1 MATTTKRNVSAQ
13 QPRKVAKQR
22 FVKQA
27 HIQKK
32 ERLEAKLECIS
43 ATAKVLHDTR
53 IVSNAFRVWRE
64 LQAAAKA
71 KAAQQEEA
79 LKAAQVLAA
88 ASIAHL
94 AAAAAEAASK
104 TSRELIPMLRGA
116 WKVKNFQRLK
126 ANMAQLHVELQAALE
141 ARKERLPLALQMLA
155 ALDESRRPAAVVAAE
170 DRKAE
175 LAIAAMEAAR
185 EAAMQAAVWRRA
197 RIAEQLLQRKA
208 QLLKEERLKDLERR
222 AVRRAEAEKNAELN
236 RDRRAR
242 AAARWREEEQAAAEE
257 QRRSAEE
264 QRRSAAAAQRHV
276 LRERVQLRFRLRGG
290 GNDGSGHAGV
300 SSPSDATVTDCAGGA
315 DGDGWSADDGV
326 RSSDLGRTPCGV
338 QLPEADGDAGP
349 RAEDA
354 FETATVV
361 RSPAAAAKARARAT
375 AAAAAD
381 IGAQVPQKRS
391 RSSTENS
398 VEDALEL
405 ASEDSEPEPL
415 EVGARP
421 ASKAKGSRLARK
433 NPALM

>member
-53 IVSNAFRVWRE
+53 IVSNAFRE

-79 LKAAQVLAA
+79 LKAAQLLAA

-155 ALDESRRPAAVVAAE
+155 ALDESRRPAAVVA
-170 DRKAE
+170 
-175 LAIAAMEAAR
+175 
-185 EAAMQAAVWRRA
+185 
-197 RIAEQLLQRKA
+197 
-208 QLLKEERLKDLERR
+208 
-222 AVRRAEAEKNAELN
+222 
-236 RDRRAR
+236 
-242 AAARWREEEQAAAEE
+242 
-257 QRRSAEE
+257 
-264 QRRSAAAAQRHV
+264 
-276 LRERVQLRFRLRGG
+276 
-290 GNDGSGHAGV
+290 
-300 SSPSDATVTDCAGGA
+300 
-315 DGDGWSADDGV
+315 
-326 RSSDLGRTPCGV
+326 
-338 QLPEADGDAGP
+338 
-349 RAEDA
+349 
-354 FETATVV
+354 
-361 RSPAAAAKARARAT
+361 
-375 AAAAAD
+375 
-381 IGAQVPQKRS
+381 
-391 RSSTENS
+391 
-398 VEDALEL
+398 
-405 ASEDSEPEPL
+405 
-415 EVGARP
+415 
-421 ASKAKGSRLARK
+421 K

>member
-104 TSRELIPMLRGA
+104 TSRELVPMLRGA

-208 QLLKEERLKDLERR
+208 QLLKEARLKDLERR

-242 AAARWREEEQAAAEE
+242 AAARWREEEQAAAGCS
-257 QRRSAEE
+257 RGAAAE
-264 QRRSAAAAQRHV
+264 RCCSAAPCATRAGAAALPATWWRWRW
-276 LRERVQLRFRLRGG
+276 LWACWRRVQQYRRKKKKM
-290 GNDGSGHAGV
+290 
-300 SSPSDATVTDCAGGA
+300 CY
-315 DGDGWSADDGV
+315 
-326 RSSDLGRTPCGV
+326 
-338 QLPEADGDAGP
+338 
-349 RAEDA
+349 
-354 FETATVV
+354 
-361 RSPAAAAKARARAT
+361 
-375 AAAAAD
+375 
-381 IGAQVPQKRS
+381 S
-391 RSSTENS
+391 RC
-398 VEDALEL
+398 
-405 ASEDSEPEPL
+405 
-415 EVGARP
+415 
-421 ASKAKGSRLARK
+421 
-433 NPALM
+433 